1 MLILTSKPRSVFRE
15 GKNVKGTQAYI
26 FNNNIVKTDVGNKH
40 LVLYLD
46 IKQNNEKINIKVYSV
61 PCQTSETEF
70 VLKVVQSW
78 KPLTIFMKIS
88 MFDDGFDRGF
98 EVFEMRFWNM

>member
-1 MLILTSKPRSVFRE
+1 MRSSGGRFLMLILTSKPRSFFRE

-26 FNNNIVKTDVGNKH
+26 FNNNIVKADVGSKH

-61 PCQTSETEF
+61 HLFSVHLGTPFLQNTSGGCF
-70 VLKVVQSW
+70 CSQNSHRYLRWRALQQ
-78 KPLTIFMKIS
+78 
-88 MFDDGFDRGF
+88 
-98 EVFEMRFWNM
+98 